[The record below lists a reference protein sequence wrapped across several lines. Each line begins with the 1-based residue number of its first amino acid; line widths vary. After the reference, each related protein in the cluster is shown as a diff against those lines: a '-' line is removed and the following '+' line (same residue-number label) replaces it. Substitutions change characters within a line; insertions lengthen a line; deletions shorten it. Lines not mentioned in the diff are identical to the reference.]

1 MSARRASAVLALI
14 LALSARAEGACTV
27 SATGVNFGTYN
38 VFAAS
43 DNTSTGTV
51 TYQCGNADHNIE
63 ITISTGSSGTYLPRT
78 LKRGPEALGY
88 NLYLDAAFGSIW
100 GDGGSGTATY
110 HRPQPSEQHER
121 EPDRVRAHPRAA
133 GRCRRQLQRHGDGH
147 GQFLG
152 RRGLTP
158 VGPGGNGDRRCRSRV
173 RWTGGLRS

>member
-1 MSARRASAVLALI
+1 VSARPAYAVLALV

-38 VFAAS
+38 VFTAS

-51 TYQCGNADHNIE
+51 TYQCGNAGHNIE
-63 ITISTGSSGTYLPRT
+63 ITISTGSSATYLPRT

-110 HRPQPSEQHER
+110 TIRNPPNNTNVSLTVYGRIPAQQ
-121 EPDRVRAHPRAA
+121 DVAA
-133 GRCRRQLQRHGDGH
+133 GSYSDTVMVTVN
-147 GQFLG
+147 F
-152 RRGLTP
+152 
-158 VGPGGNGDRRCRSRV
+158 
-173 RWTGGLRS
+173 